1 MDLQQNKMEK
11 NQLKL
16 KSLNIVLWSLQI
28 LLAATFFWSGFVKLF
43 TPAEE
48 LSRMWP
54 WTEKNPILVAIA
66 GIADLLAGIGL
77 TLPRLLRI
85 WPAGTLYACYGIIL
99 LMAAAIIFHVSRG
112 EIAQLGINFVVIL
125 ITIAMI
131 LLWKYLRKS
140 SHTFLGDK
148 AGSDGSMHPNSK

>member
-11 NQLKL
+11 NELKL
-16 KSLNIVLWSLQI
+16 KTLNIVLWSLQI

-54 WTEKNPILVAIA
+54 WTAGNTLLVMIA
-66 GIADLLAGIGL
+66 GIADMLAGIGL

-85 WPAGTLYACYGIIL
+85 WPAVTLYACYGIIL
-99 LMAAAIIFHVSRG
+99 LMAAAIIFHVSRD
-112 EIAQLGINFVVIL
+112 ETAQLWINFVVIL
-125 ITIAMI
+125 MTIAVI
-131 LLWKYLRKS
+131 LLWKYLKKG
-140 SHTFLGDK
+140 SHTFLVDK
-148 AGSDGSMHPNSK
+148 TGSDLA

>member
-11 NQLKL
+11 NELKL
-16 KSLNIVLWSLQI
+16 KTLNIVLWSLQI
-28 LLAATFFWSGFVKLF
+28 LLAATFVWSGFVKLF

-54 WTEKNPILVAIA
+54 WTEGNTLLVMIA
-66 GIADLLAGIGL
+66 GIADMLAGIGL

-85 WPAGTLYACYGIIL
+85 WPAVTLYACYGIIL
-99 LMAAAIIFHVSRG
+99 LMAAAIIFHASRG
-112 EIAQLGINFVVIL
+112 EIAQLWINFVVIL
-125 ITIAMI
+125 MTIAVI
-131 LLWKYLRKS
+131 LVWKYLKKG

-148 AGSDGSMHPNSK
+148 TGSDFA